1 LFTPFQHVRAAPR
14 RCRLARALEAS
25 RPDLAEHH
33 FMAFRLKGT
42 FIDRGIEKEQSTVG
56 AKAASACHCA
66 GRKGVAE
73 GGGAMKKI
81 VCLLKRRDGLS
92 FEAFKDYYENNH
104 TKIFAEFLQTPGV
117 RRYVRRYLTP
127 LSNPVS
133 GATRSSGFDLL
144 MEVWFDNE
152 QVYQGFVGGTMDPKF
167 RDLVIADEEKLFDRS
182 QMFFHV
188 VDEHDSR
195 LPNGVETYGSLI
207 S

>member
-1 LFTPFQHVRAAPR
+1 MPQIGA
-14 RCRLARALEAS
+14 
-25 RPDLAEHH
+25 
-33 FMAFRLKGT
+33 
-42 FIDRGIEKEQSTVG
+42 DRG
-56 AKAASACHCA
+56 SA
-66 GRKGVAE
+66 
-73 GGGAMKKI
+73 AMKKV

-104 TKIFAEFLQTPGV
+104 VKIFAEFLQTPGV

-133 GATRSSGFDLL
+133 GATAASGFDVI
-144 MEVWFDNE
+144 MEVWIDNE
-152 QVYQGFVGGTMDPKF
+152 QLYQGFVGGNMDPKV
-167 RDLVIADEEKLFDRS
+167 RAVVIADEEKLFDRS

-195 LPNGVETYGSLI
+195 LPNGVETYGSLV

>member
-1 LFTPFQHVRAAPR
+1 
-14 RCRLARALEAS
+14 
-25 RPDLAEHH
+25 
-33 FMAFRLKGT
+33 
-42 FIDRGIEKEQSTVG
+42 
-56 AKAASACHCA
+56 
-66 GRKGVAE
+66 
-73 GGGAMKKI
+73 MKKV

-104 TKIFAEFLQTPGV
+104 VKIFAEFLQTPGV

-133 GATRSSGFDLL
+133 GATAASGFDVI
-144 MEVWFDNE
+144 MEVWIDNE
-152 QVYQGFVGGTMDPKF
+152 QLYQGFVGGNMDPKV
-167 RDLVIADEEKLFDRS
+167 RAVVIADEEKLFDRS

-195 LPNGVETYGSLI
+195 LPNGVETYGSLV